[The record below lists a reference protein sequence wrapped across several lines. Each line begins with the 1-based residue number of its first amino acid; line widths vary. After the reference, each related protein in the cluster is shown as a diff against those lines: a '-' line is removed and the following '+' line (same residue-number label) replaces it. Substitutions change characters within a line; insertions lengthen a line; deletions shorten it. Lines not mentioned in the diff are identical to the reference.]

1 MDRAA
6 MIGMSGKTVVLLEFF
21 QIKHGAGNAVVEAI
35 MVVLLKFKVVALMKV
50 YI

>member
-21 QIKHGAGNAVVEAI
+21 QIKHDAGNAVVEAI
-35 MVVLLKFKVVALMKV
+35 MVVLLE
-50 YI
+50 I